1 MKPKNPQGGPDR
13 PERGGGIGVERERE
27 QQGGRERQPSEG
39 GDVETGSERERQD
52 QPAEEET
59 EE

>member
-13 PERGGGIGVERERE
+13 PSKEGGGGIERERE
-27 QQGGRERQPSEG
+27 PGGREPRPSEG
-39 GDVETGSERERQD
+39 ADVETGGESGRED
-52 QPAEEET
+52 QPAEEEI